1 MLACQNIVCYEGK
14 MASDGKTIDPET
26 QLDAYWYDIDP
37 EYTRKRRAKGDMT
50 DRVELGAIERRMAYG
65 YDTEQLDVGATCIAN
80 SGLGSCRWHPQVL
93 HQAHSQSWCVRGH
106 TYCLPG
112 AGDDH
117 AGCGWRPQVPRASCL

>member
-65 YDTEQLDVGATCIAN
+65 YDKEQLDVGATC
-80 SGLGSCRWHPQVL
+80 SR
-93 HQAHSQSWCVRGH
+93 
-106 TYCLPG
+106 
-112 AGDDH
+112 
-117 AGCGWRPQVPRASCL
+117 